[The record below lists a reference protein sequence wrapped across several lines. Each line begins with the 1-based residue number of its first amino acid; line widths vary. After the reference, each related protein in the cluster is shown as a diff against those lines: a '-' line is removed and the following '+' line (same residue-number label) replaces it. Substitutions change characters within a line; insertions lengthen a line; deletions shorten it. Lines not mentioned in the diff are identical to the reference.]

1 MKRTVMAVGA
11 LVLGVGAVMAQ
22 QDLVKQSQDTM
33 KANAKNLGGVMIA
46 MVKGEK
52 PFDQAAVNAALAQ
65 LDDTAKKLPTMF
77 PESLKGAKFD
87 GDYGPSPKI
96 WEDKA
101 GFQAKI
107 DSFAKVVTEA
117 KAKIKDLDSLKATA
131 PGIGKE
137 CGGCHETFR
146 VKNS

>member
-1 MKRTVMAVGA
+1 MKRTVVAVGA
-11 LVLGVGAVMAQ
+11 LLLGISAVTAQ
-22 QDLVKQSQDTM
+22 QNLVKQDQDTM
-33 KANAKNLGGVMIA
+33 KANAKNLGGVLIA

-52 PFDQAAVNAALAQ
+52 PYDQTAVSAGLAQ
-65 LDDTAKKLPTMF
+65 LDETAKKLPTMF

-87 GDYGPSPKI
+87 GDYSPSPKL

-107 DSFAKVVTEA
+107 DSFAKVVAEA
-117 KAKIKDLDSLKATA
+117 KAKVKDLDTLKTVA
-131 PGIGKE
+131 PAIGKE

-146 VKNS
+146 VKHS

>member
-77 PESLKGAKFD
+77 PDSLKSAKFD
-87 GDYGPSPKI
+87 GDYSPSPKI

-117 KAKIKDLDSLKATA
+117 KAKIKDLDGLKAAA
-131 PGIGKE
+131 PAIGKE

>member
-1 MKRTVMAVGA
+1 MKRTVVAVGA
-11 LVLGVGAVMAQ
+11 LLLGIGAVMAQ
-22 QDLVKQSQDTM
+22 QNLVKQSQDTM
-33 KANAKNLGGVMIA
+33 KANAKNLGGVLIA

-52 PFDQAAVNAALAQ
+52 PYDQTAVSAALAQ

-77 PESLKGAKFD
+77 PDSLKTAKFD
-87 GDYGPSPKI
+87 GDYGPSPKL

-107 DSFAKVVTEA
+107 DSFGKIVTEA
-117 KAKIKDLDSLKATA
+117 KAKVKDVDSLKAVA
-131 PGIGKE
+131 PAIGKE

>member
-1 MKRTVMAVGA
+1 MKRTVVAVGA
-11 LVLGVGAVMAQ
+11 LLLGIGAVMAQ
-22 QDLVKQSQDTM
+22 QNLVKQDRDTM

-52 PFDQAAVNAALAQ
+52 PYDQAAVSAALAQ
-65 LDDTAKKLPTMF
+65 LDETARKLPTMF

-87 GDYGPSPKI
+87 GDYSPSPKL

-117 KAKIKDLDSLKATA
+117 KAQIKDLDSLKTVA
-131 PGIGKE
+131 PAIGKE

-146 VKNS
+146 VKHG